1 MVLLENT
8 RPLSIS
14 IEYWQK
20 HWRTVDE
27 GKYEVKGR
35 VDRNT
40 VWQIVS

>member
-1 MVLLENT
+1 M
-8 RPLSIS
+8 
-14 IEYWQK
+14 
-20 HWRTVDE
+20 HWTVQRIVDE